1 MLSRVRSVP
10 RRVSGPRQRRCQ
22 ARATM
27 SESDSQMPLA
37 GGRGGLAHAALWAY
51 WGGARWHT
59 VTEAGDPACGGMLS
73 QASGGADFDR
83 KTEAVQTLSRHSL
96 SSASGLAHPGS
107 PPKDRS
113 YGGRPTRNM
122 LTFIATWPRMRCM
135 GTFAL
140 LLMAALSSAAP
151 LPGDA
156 DFDPNSYVTR
166 GALLNETFH
175 ALSGDVEGSSATDKD
190 STIEI
195 MPGEIDRV
203 SFPSHDFDTHFGVR
217 AAAPSRIWFTG
228 GRRGAKQARGAYRE
242 RVQVRVS

>member
-83 KTEAVQTLSRHSL
+83 KTEAVQTLEHSL
-96 SSASGLAHPGS
+96 SGTGLAHHRRI
-107 PPKDRS
+107 D
-113 YGGRPTRNM
+113 
-122 LTFIATWPRMRCM
+122 
-135 GTFAL
+135 
-140 LLMAALSSAAP
+140 LMA
-151 LPGDA
+151 
-156 DFDPNSYVTR
+156 
-166 GALLNETFH
+166 E
-175 ALSGDVEGSSATDKD
+175 
-190 STIEI
+190 
-195 MPGEIDRV
+195 
-203 SFPSHDFDTHFGVR
+203 
-217 AAAPSRIWFTG
+217 
-228 GRRGAKQARGAYRE
+228 GRRGPC
-242 RVQVRVS
+242 